1 MHGVA
6 RRSAERP
13 PALAPTDVSGNM
25 ENRGAGE
32 SPNGARRFRP
42 DTLLAHTGGTPAER
56 HGAVNPPV
64 YRASTILFPTVA
76 EWEASRQ
83 HSRRFDVVRY
93 GQLGTP
99 TTFALEEAIAALEG
113 GYRAMLLPSGLAA
126 VTTALLALLQSGD
139 HLLMVDAAYAP
150 TRHFCKAILPR
161 YGITTTFYDPC
172 AGSDIASLIRPETR
186 VVFIE
191 SPGSLTFEV
200 QDIPAIVGAA
210 HAAGAVVVM
219 DNSWATPYLLP
230 AMQLGVDVSI
240 IAATKY
246 IGGHAD
252 VMLGTITTTEPL
264 YDRVRSMVAELGYCV
279 SPDDAY
285 LALRG
290 MRTLGL
296 RLERHGRSALRIA
309 EWLAARPEV
318 KRVLYPALPSDPGHA
333 IWKRDFRGASGLL
346 AMVLHDVPKSA
357 VDTFLNSLELFGMGA
372 SFGGFESLAVPFDP
386 APMRAVRRW
395 PSDGPYVRVH
405 IGLEDPDDLI
415 ADLEQAFGRMQSVVA
430 EAR

>member
-1 MHGVA
+1 MA
-6 RRSAERP
+6 K
-13 PALAPTDVSGNM
+13 PTDGPDGNS
-25 ENRGAGE
+25 A
-32 SPNGARRFRP
+32 PNGRHRFRP
-42 DTLLAHTGGTPAER
+42 DTLLTHTGGTPADR

-76 EWEASRQ
+76 EWEASRE
-83 HSRRFDVVRY
+83 HSRRFDVIRY

-126 VTTALLALLQSGD
+126 ATTALLALLRSGD

-172 AGSDIASLIRPETR
+172 IGADIASLIRPETK
-186 VVFIE
+186 VVFTE

-200 QDIPAIVGAA
+200 QDIPAIAAAA
-210 HAAGAVVVM
+210 HAAGAVVVL
-219 DNSWATPYLLP
+219 DNTWATPYFFP
-230 AMQLGVDVSI
+230 GMQLGVDVSI

-252 VMLGTITTTEPL
+252 VMIGTITTTEAL
-264 YDRVRSMVAELGYCV
+264 YDPVRSMVAELGYCV
-279 SPDDAY
+279 SPDDAF

-290 MRTLGL
+290 LRTLGL
-296 RLERHGRSALRIA
+296 RLERHHRSALRVA
-309 EWLAARPEV
+309 EWLEGRTEV
-318 KRVLYPALPSDPGHA
+318 KRVLFPALPSDPGYA
-333 IWKRDFRGASGLL
+333 LWKRDFRGASGLL
-346 AMVLHDVPKSA
+346 GIVLNDVPKSA
-357 VDTFLNSLELFGMGA
+357 VDAFLNSLELFGMGA

-386 APMRAVRRW
+386 APLRAVRRW
-395 PSDGPYVRVH
+395 PSDGPYVRIHV
-405 IGLEDPDDLI
+405 GLEDADDLI
-415 ADLEQAFGRMQSVVA
+415 ADLERGFATMATVAA

>member
-1 MHGVA
+1 MSKSTDGPDGS
-6 RRSAERP
+6 SA
-13 PALAPTDVSGNM
+13 
-25 ENRGAGE
+25 
-32 SPNGARRFRP
+32 PNGRHRFRP
-42 DTLLAHTGGTPAER
+42 DTLLTHTGGTPAER

-76 EWEASRQ
+76 EWEASRE

-126 VTTALLALLQSGD
+126 VTTALLALLRSGD

-172 AGSDIASLIRPETR
+172 IGADIASLIRPETK
-186 VVFIE
+186 VVFTE

-200 QDIPAIVGAA
+200 QDIPAVAAAA

-219 DNSWATPYLLP
+219 DNTWATPYFFP
-230 AMQLGVDVSI
+230 GMQLGVDVSI

-252 VMLGTITTTEPL
+252 VMIGTITTNEAL
-264 YDRVRSMVAELGYCV
+264 YDPLRSMVAELGYCV

-290 MRTLGL
+290 LRTLGL
-296 RLERHGRSALRIA
+296 RLERHHRSALRVA
-309 EWLAARPEV
+309 EWLQGRPEV
-318 KRVLYPALPSDPGHA
+318 KRVLFPALPSDPGYKL
-333 IWKRDFRGASGLL
+333 WKRDFRGASGLL
-346 AMVLHDVPKSA
+346 GMVLNDAPKSA
-357 VDTFLNSLELFGMGA
+357 VDAFLNSLELYGMGA

-386 APMRAVRRW
+386 APLRAVKRW
-395 PSDGPYVRVH
+395 PSDGPYVRIHV
-405 IGLEDPDDLI
+405 GLEDPDDLI
-415 ADLEQAFGRMQSVVA
+415 ADLERGFARLAAVA
-430 EAR
+430 AEVR